1 MKKTKK
7 ADSATTKKLVIER
20 ETLRRHVVAGQVPSG
35 TNCPTTRTYEI
46 SFDD

>member
-1 MKKTKK
+1 MKKTKQ
-7 ADSATTKKLVIER
+7 ADSAPKKKFVLER
-20 ETLRRHVVAGQVPSG
+20 ETLRHQVIAGQLPSG